1 MSLQGAI
8 EWVMDQALT
17 LTNIQAAPDN
27 LDDLSGV
34 SMWALAYPSGGTIQG
49 SAYNWGYDLDNITVQ
64 ILTFRNPLNE
74 AMMRLEGY
82 PHNLARLIQADV
94 TMSANVNTFENITY
108 QFISIDWG
116 GIACV
121 GYEMTINAVK
131 TLTTH

>member
-1 MSLQGAI
+1 MTDARRYLQ
-8 EWVMDQALT
+8 
-17 LTNIQAAPDN
+17 
-27 LDDLSGV
+27 
-34 SMWALAYPSGGTIQG
+34 
-49 SAYNWGYDLDNITVQ
+49 
-64 ILTFRNPLNE
+64 PLNE